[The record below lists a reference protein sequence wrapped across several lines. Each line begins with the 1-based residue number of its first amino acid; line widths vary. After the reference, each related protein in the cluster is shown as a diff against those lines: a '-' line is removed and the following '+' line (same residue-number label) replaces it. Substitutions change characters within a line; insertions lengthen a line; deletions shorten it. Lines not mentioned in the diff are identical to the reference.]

1 MIEEMKALYQ
11 NIDHLLSNK
20 LKCAVQ
26 FIGSR
31 TGEGT
36 STIARELGKVAIS
49 FGKSVLIIDGDT
61 RSLDQCAFFEVSPS
75 TTLLDVIR
83 DTQLPISDALY
94 KVKNPD
100 LFISA
105 IARRNTAVY
114 GVLNPKRM
122 RDLLDSLKEQF
133 DLIII
138 DSAPAFSSADG
149 VGISSSVDGVVLV
162 MEAETTRWPV
172 TEEAKGRIIRNG
184 GNILGIVL
192 NKRKYHIPEFI
203 YRHL

>member
-1 MIEEMKALYQ
+1 
-11 NIDHLLSNK
+11 
-20 LKCAVQ
+20 
-26 FIGSR
+26 
-31 TGEGT
+31 
-36 STIARELGKVAIS
+36 
-49 FGKSVLIIDGDT
+49 
-61 RSLDQCAFFEVSPS
+61 
-75 TTLLDVIR
+75 
-83 DTQLPISDALY
+83 
-94 KVKNPD
+94 
-100 LFISA
+100 
-105 IARRNTAVY
+105 
-114 GVLNPKRM
+114 M